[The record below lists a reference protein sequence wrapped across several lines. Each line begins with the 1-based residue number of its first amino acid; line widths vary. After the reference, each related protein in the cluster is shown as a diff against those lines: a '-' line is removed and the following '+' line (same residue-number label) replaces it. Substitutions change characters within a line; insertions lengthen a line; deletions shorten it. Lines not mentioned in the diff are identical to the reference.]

1 MSLTTLLRPIALF
14 TAFFIALPVFA
25 QQENDDGAPA
35 VWQESAVTLPAAP
48 KKENLLAFNP
58 NASGTMKFAIDAKSL
73 SVEKDDVVRYT
84 LVISSAAGASNV
96 SYEGI
101 RCKTMEKK
109 AYAFGQADGNWSVAK
124 RDTWDAIA
132 DGRVNRQHIT
142 LAQDFFCDGS
152 RVAGKAEAIIERIR
166 RNRPLK

>member
-1 MSLTTLLRPIALF
+1 MSLTTFLRPIALF
-14 TAFFIALPVFA
+14 ITLFISLSAIA
-25 QQENDDGAPA
+25 QKEDADSAPA
-35 VWQESAVTLPAAP
+35 VWQESALNLPAAP
-48 KKENLLAFNP
+48 AKENLLVFNP
-58 NASGTMKFAIDAKSL
+58 NASGNMRFAIDAKSL
-73 SVEKDDVVRYT
+73 SVEKDEVVRYT
-84 LVISSAAGASNV
+84 LVITSAAGASNV

-124 RDTWDAIA
+124 RDAWDAIA

-152 RVAGKAEAIIERIR
+152 RVAGKAENIIERIR

>member
-1 MSLTTLLRPIALF
+1 MSLTTLLRPIALIV
-14 TAFFIALPVFA
+14 TLFIALSVNA
-25 QQENDDGAPA
+25 QQENNDGSPA

-48 KKENLLAFNP
+48 AKENLLSFNP

-73 SVEKDDVVRYT
+73 TVEKDEVVRYT
-84 LVISSAAGASNV
+84 LVITSAAGASNV

-109 AYAFGQADGNWSVAK
+109 AYAFGQADNNWSIAK
-124 RDTWDAIA
+124 RDAWDAIA

-152 RVAGKAEAIIERIR
+152 RVAGKAENIIERIR

>member
-1 MSLTTLLRPIALF
+1 MSLTMLLRSIALLTTIF
-14 TAFFIALPVFA
+14 VALPLCA
-25 QQENDDGAPA
+25 QQEDADGAPA
-35 VWQESAVTLPAAP
+35 VWQETAVKLPAVPA
-48 KKENLLAFNP
+48 KENLLSFNP
-58 NASGTMKFAIDAKSL
+58 NASGTMKFVIDAKSL
-73 SVEKDDVVRYT
+73 TVEKDEVVRYT
-84 LVISSAAGASNV
+84 LVITSAAGASNV

-109 AYAFGQADGNWSVAK
+109 AYAFGQADNSWSLAK
-124 RDTWDAIA
+124 RDAWDAIA

-152 RVAGKAEAIIERIR
+152 RVAGKAENIIERIR

>member
-1 MSLTTLLRPIALF
+1 MSLTTFLRPIALF
-14 TAFFIALPVFA
+14 ITLFISLSASA
-25 QQENDDGAPA
+25 QKEDADGAPA
-35 VWQESAVTLPAAP
+35 VWQESTVTLPAAP
-48 KKENLLAFNP
+48 TKENLLAFNP

-73 SVEKDDVVRYT
+73 KVEKDEVVRYT
-84 LVISSAAGASNV
+84 LVITSATGASNV

-124 RDTWDAIA
+124 RDTWDPIA

-152 RVAGKAEAIIERIR
+152 RVAGKAENIIERIR
-166 RNRPLK
+166 RNKPLK

>member
-1 MSLTTLLRPIALF
+1 MSLTTFLRLI
-14 TAFFIALPVFA
+14 AFFITLFISLSANA
-25 QQENDDGAPA
+25 QKEDADGAPV
-35 VWQESAVTLPAAP
+35 VWQESTVTLPATP
-48 KKENLLAFNP
+48 IKENLLPFNP

-73 SVEKDDVVRYT
+73 SVEKDEVVRYT
-84 LVISSAAGASNV
+84 LVITSTAGASNV

-124 RDTWDAIA
+124 RDAWDAIA

-152 RVAGKAEAIIERIR
+152 RVAGKAENIIERIR

>member
-1 MSLTTLLRPIALF
+1 MSLTMLLRSIALL
-14 TAFFIALPVFA
+14 TTIFIALPLCA
-25 QQENDDGAPA
+25 QQEDADGAPA
-35 VWQESAVTLPAAP
+35 VWQETAVKLPAAP
-48 KKENLLAFNP
+48 AKENLLSFNP

-73 SVEKDDVVRYT
+73 TVEKDEVVRYT
-84 LVISSAAGASNV
+84 LVITSAAGASNV

-109 AYAFGQADGNWSVAK
+109 AYAFGQADNSWSLAK
-124 RDTWDAIA
+124 RDAWDAIA

-152 RVAGKAEAIIERIR
+152 RVAGKAENIIERIR

>member
-1 MSLTTLLRPIALF
+1 MSLTTFLRLI
-14 TAFFIALPVFA
+14 AFFITLFISLSANA
-25 QQENDDGAPA
+25 QKEDADGAPV
-35 VWQESAVTLPAAP
+35 VWQESTVILPAAP
-48 KKENLLAFNP
+48 IKENLLAFNP

-73 SVEKDDVVRYT
+73 TVEKDEVVRYT
-84 LVISSAAGASNV
+84 LVITSTAGASNV

-124 RDTWDAIA
+124 RDAWDAIA
-132 DGRVNRQHIT
+132 DGRLNRQHIT

-152 RVAGKAEAIIERIR
+152 RVAGKAQNIIERIR
-166 RNRPLK
+166 RNRPLR

>member
-1 MSLTTLLRPIALF
+1 MSLTTLLRAIALF
-14 TAFFIALPVFA
+14 STFFIALPVYA
-25 QQENDDGAPA
+25 QQEDADGAPA
-35 VWQESAVTLPAAP
+35 VWQESAVKLPAAP
-48 KKENLLAFNP
+48 AKENLLSFNP
-58 NASGTMKFAIDAKSL
+58 NASGNMKFAIDAKSL
-73 SVEKDDVVRYT
+73 TVEKDEVVRYT
-84 LVISSAAGASNV
+84 LVITSAAGASNV

-109 AYAFGQADGNWSVAK
+109 AYAFGQADNNWSVAK

-152 RVAGKAEAIIERIR
+152 RVAGKAENIIERIR

>member
-1 MSLTTLLRPIALF
+1 MSLTTFLRLI
-14 TAFFIALPVFA
+14 AFFITLFISLSANA
-25 QQENDDGAPA
+25 QKEDADGAPV
-35 VWQESAVTLPAAP
+35 VWQESTVTLPATP
-48 KKENLLAFNP
+48 IKENLLAFNP

-73 SVEKDDVVRYT
+73 TVEKEEVVRYT
-84 LVISSAAGASNV
+84 LVITSAAGASNV

-124 RDTWDAIA
+124 RDAWDAIA
-132 DGRVNRQHIT
+132 DGRLNRQHIT

-152 RVAGKAEAIIERIR
+152 RVAGKAENIIERIR